1 MDKIQLYC
9 GFGFGP
15 KPLFLRP
22 AATPVQ
28 SVSLSYRC
36 IIAALLLSNCLSDNY
51 WTTTGTGC
59 AGRGGWKVGGKW
71 VKGGLDGVYV
81 EVDLEGG
88 VAAVVE
94 ELLAG
99 HEEVLAHL
107 TGVEG
112 GLYLEHKLADVLLF
126 DFGY

>member
-1 MDKIQLYC
+1 MKAHLRICALFRVSYSNLKRVVVLSLYYCCLIVVRLSIGQL
-9 GFGFGP
+9 
-15 KPLFLRP
+15 L
-22 AATPVQ
+22 
-28 SVSLSYRC
+28 
-36 IIAALLLSNCLSDNY
+36 DNY

-99 HEEVLAHL
+99 HEEVAAHL

>member
-1 MDKIQLYC
+1 MKAHLRIC
-9 GFGFGP
+9 A
-15 KPLFLRP
+15 LFQVTYSNLKR
-22 AATPVQ
+22 V
-28 SVSLSYRC
+28 VVLSLSYRC
-36 IIAALLLSNCLSDNY
+36 LIVALLLSDYLLDNY
-51 WTTTGTGC
+51 WTTIGQRLDNDWTTTGTGC
-59 AGRGGWKVGGKW
+59 AGRCGS
-71 VKGGLDGVYV
+71 DGVDV

-99 HEEVLAHL
+99 HQQVLAHL

-126 DFGY
+126 DLGY

>member
-1 MDKIQLYC
+1 M
-9 GFGFGP
+9 
-15 KPLFLRP
+15 
-22 AATPVQ
+22 
-28 SVSLSYRC
+28 
-36 IIAALLLSNCLSDNY
+36 
-51 WTTTGTGC
+51 
-59 AGRGGWKVGGKW
+59 GGKW

-99 HEEVLAHL
+99 HEEVAAHL

-112 GLYLEHKLADVLLF
+112 GLYLEHKLADVLLL